1 MNVVRFI
8 GLASIAA
15 LTTTRNSSLSHNHS
29 PAHRIS
35 RQVYCL
41 CPTLLARDRATR
53 RARRVVVSRTQC
65 LSIRYPDPDRDCMRR
80 GHVTPSVL
88 QRRRTDS
95 KDMFVAHELNRSELE
110 VANSTVNGRN
120 TGIENRALTVLI
132 SLQPSS
138 SSSSTSYFIE
148 ITQQTCLKNTH
159 TSSKYKINVN
169 NNTVKR
175 HQLIN
180 ERRA

>member
-1 MNVVRFI
+1 
-8 GLASIAA
+8 
-15 LTTTRNSSLSHNHS
+15 
-29 PAHRIS
+29 
-35 RQVYCL
+35 
-41 CPTLLARDRATR
+41 
-53 RARRVVVSRTQC
+53 
-65 LSIRYPDPDRDCMRR
+65 MRR

-138 SSSSTSYFIE
+138 YHHHH
-148 ITQQTCLKNTH
+148 QQHHTLLKSHN
-159 TSSKYKINVN
+159 
-169 NNTVKR
+169 KR
-175 HQLIN
+175 V
-180 ERRA
+180 